1 MMTEPR
7 GRASRA
13 PGRAG
18 RRRHAAAA
26 GRVLAAG
33 LSAGTAVVLV
43 GILGGA
49 GSTRQSGGVE
59 RPPAVVVQG
68 DAGDRGI
75 SSGQPAPAV
84 TPSDAPPLTT
94 SQAS

>member
-1 MMTEPR
+1 MMIEPR
-7 GRASRA
+7 GRATRA

-18 RRRHAAAA
+18 RRRHPAAA
-26 GRVLAAG
+26 GRVVAAG
-33 LSAGTAVVLV
+33 LSAGTALVLA

-49 GSTRQSGGVE
+49 GSARQSGGAE
-59 RPPAVVVQG
+59 RPPAVVVHG

-75 SSGQPAPAV
+75 SSGQPAPVA

>member
-7 GRASRA
+7 GRGSRA

-43 GILGGA
+43 GILSGA
-49 GSTRQSGGVE
+49 GSARQSGGVE
-59 RPPAVVVQG
+59 QQPAVVIQG
-68 DAGDRGI
+68 DAGGRGI

>member
-7 GRASRA
+7 GRATRA

-49 GSTRQSGGVE
+49 GSAPQSGGVE
-59 RPPAVVVQG
+59 RPPAVVVHR

-75 SSGQPAPAV
+75 GSGQPAPAV

>member
-7 GRASRA
+7 GRSSRA

-26 GRVLAAG
+26 GRVVAAG
-33 LSAGTAVVLV
+33 LSAGTAVLLV

-49 GSTRQSGGVE
+49 GSARPSGAVE
-59 RPPAVVVQG
+59 RPPAVVVHG
-68 DAGDRGI
+68 YAGNRGI

>member
-7 GRASRA
+7 GRGARI

-26 GRVLAAG
+26 GRVVAAG

-49 GSTRQSGGVE
+49 GSARQSGGVE
-59 RPPAVVVQG
+59 QPPAVVVHG
-68 DAGDRGI
+68 DSGDRGI
-75 SSGQPAPAV
+75 SSGQPAPVA

>member
-49 GSTRQSGGVE
+49 GSAPQSGGVE
-59 RPPAVVVQG
+59 RPPAVVVHR

-75 SSGQPAPAV
+75 SSGQPPPAV